1 VSWDIYLVAFTSSVR
16 RTLHTRG
23 QLAVRVLFYGV
34 ILGVLSAL
42 WKVATAVNGGVV
54 AGYDFRSMLWYL
66 VASEGCVISINPRL
80 IEYIGLDIGSGVI
93 AVEMLRPISVVGLR
107 IATALGEALVRFA
120 CAISLGTAFA
130 LFTVGPPPHLSAAA
144 LAVPAAVLGIAAN
157 LAAQH
162 SFAAIAFW
170 VNDSKAAWFLYQK
183 LVFLVGGMLLPLELF
198 PPVLAHVSR
207 VLPFWTMSY
216 VPARLLSGHFEPWLL
231 LPQVAWLLVL
241 MAAAA
246 FIFGLGQR
254 RLEVVGG

>member
-1 VSWDIYLVAFTSSVR
+1 MSWDVYTVAFRSSAR
-16 RTLHTRG
+16 RTLQAPG
-23 QLAVRVLFYGV
+23 QLVVRVLFYLV

-42 WKVATAVNGGVV
+42 WKVACAVNGGTI

-66 VASEGCVISINPRL
+66 TASEAAVIAINPRL
-80 IEYIGLDIGSGVI
+80 IEYIGVDIGSGGI

-107 IATALGEALVRFA
+107 IATALGEALVRFG
-120 CAISLGTAFA
+120 CAMCLGVVFA
-130 LFTVGPPPHLSAAA
+130 WFTVGPPPDLAAVGLA
-144 LAVPAAVLGIAAN
+144 LPAAILAISAN

-198 PPVLAHVSR
+198 PPLLAHISR
-207 VLPFWTMSY
+207 FLPFWTMSY

-231 LPQVAWLLVL
+231 LLQAAWLIVL
-241 MAAAA
+241 MASAAA
-246 FIFGLGQR
+246 IFGMGQR
-254 RLEVVGG
+254 KLEVVGG

>member
-1 VSWDIYLVAFTSSVR
+1 MSWAVYWTAFTSSAR
-16 RTLHTRG
+16 RTLQSRG

-42 WKVATAVNGGVV
+42 WRVATGVNGGSV
-54 AGYDFRSMLWYL
+54 AGYSFRSLLWYL
-66 VASEGCVISINPRL
+66 VASEASVIAINPRL
-80 IEYIGLDIGSGVI
+80 IEYVGIDIGSGAI

-107 IATALGEALVRFA
+107 LATALGESLVRFT
-120 CAISLGTAFA
+120 CATTLGIAFA
-130 LFTVGPPPHLSAAA
+130 WFTVGLPPNLAAA
-144 LAVPAAVLGIAAN
+144 GLALPAAVLAISAN

-162 SFAAIAFW
+162 SFGAIAFW

-207 VLPFWTMSY
+207 WLPFWTMSY
-216 VPARLLSGHFEPWLL
+216 VPARLLSGHLQPLL
-231 LPQVAWLLVL
+231 FLPQILWLIVL
-241 MAAAA
+241 LYAAA
-246 FIFGLGQR
+246 FVFGVGQR

>member
-1 VSWDIYLVAFTSSVR
+1 MSWGVYWIAFTSSVR
-16 RTLHTRG
+16 RTLQSRG

-42 WKVATAVNGGVV
+42 WKVATAVNGGSV
-54 AGYDFRSMLWYL
+54 AGYDFRALLWYL
-66 VASEGCVISINPRL
+66 VASEASVISINPRL
-80 IEYIGLDIGSGVI
+80 IEYVGIDIGSGLI

-107 IATALGEALVRFA
+107 IATALGESLVRFA
-120 CAISLGTAFA
+120 CAITLGALFA
-130 LFTVGPPPHLSAAA
+130 WFTVGLPHDLAAA
-144 LAVPAAVLGIAAN
+144 AVALPAAILAIAAN

-207 VLPFWTMSY
+207 LLPFWTMSY

-231 LPQVAWLLVL
+231 LIQVGWLLVL
-241 MAAAA
+241 MSAAA
-246 FIFGLGQR
+246 FVFGLGQR